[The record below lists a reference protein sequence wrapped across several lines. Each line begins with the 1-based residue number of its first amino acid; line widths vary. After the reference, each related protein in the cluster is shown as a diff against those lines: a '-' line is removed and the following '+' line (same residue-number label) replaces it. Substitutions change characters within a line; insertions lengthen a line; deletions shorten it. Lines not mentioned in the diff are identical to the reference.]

1 MNGQTGK
8 IGGYVPDEQIN
19 SGYVP
24 RAKSANRQ
32 KRGHVPAL
40 NYADKREYELVVSF
54 PRATRCKGT
63 YRSIYVGIQNDEPL

>member
-1 MNGQTGK
+1 MAPVYRHVPMNRQTGK

-24 RAKSANRQ
+24 GAQSANRQ

-40 NYADKREYELVVSF
+40 NFADRRAYELVVSF
-54 PRATRCKGT
+54 PRAT
-63 YRSIYVGIQNDEPL
+63 